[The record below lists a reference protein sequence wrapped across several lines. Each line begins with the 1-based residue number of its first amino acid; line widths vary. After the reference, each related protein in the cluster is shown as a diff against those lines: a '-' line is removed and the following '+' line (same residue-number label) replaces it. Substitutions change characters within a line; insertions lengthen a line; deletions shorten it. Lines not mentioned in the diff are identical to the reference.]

1 MQDQLTLVI
10 GATGKVGRRVTTR
23 LIAKGHTV
31 RGVGRHSSPRF
42 DWFDANTW
50 PAALNGVR
58 AAYIAFSPDLAMPE
72 AAPIMAAFVTAAKA
86 AGLEQLVL
94 LSGRGEQGAQ
104 RCEVIV
110 QQSGL
115 RWTIVRCSWF
125 FQNFS
130 EGMLI
135 QAIQSGVLAL
145 PAGDVTEPMVD
156 ADDIADVVVAALTD
170 GKPNTVYEVTGPR
183 LMTVAEVAR
192 ELSHAT
198 GRAVTYV
205 PVSADDFH
213 SALADA
219 EGAELANLLTAICT
233 EVFAGH
239 NQWVG
244 DGVQRATGKT
254 GRDFREYCKDMA
266 ASDVWS
272 YGA

>member
-10 GATGKVGRRVTTR
+10 GATGKVGRRVATR
-23 LIAKGHTV
+23 LTAKGHAV
-31 RGVGRHSSPRF
+31 RGVGRNSNPRF
-42 DWFDANTW
+42 DWFDASTW
-50 PAALNGVR
+50 PDALNGVR
-58 AAYIAFSPDLAMPE
+58 AAYVAFAPDLAMPE
-72 AAPIMAAFVTAAKA
+72 ALPIMTAFVAAA
-86 AGLEQLVL
+86 RSAGVEQLVL
-94 LSGRGEQGAQ
+94 LSGRGEHGAQ

-115 RWTIVRCSWF
+115 RWAIVRCSWF

-130 EGMLI
+130 EGMLSH
-135 QAIQSGVLAL
+135 AIQTGVLAL
-145 PAGDVTEPMVD
+145 PAANIADPLVD

-183 LMTVAEVAR
+183 LMTFSEVAA

-205 PVSADDFH
+205 PVSAEDFR
-213 SALADA
+213 SALTAA
-219 EGAELANLLTAICT
+219 EGADLANLLTAICT

-244 DGVQRATGKT
+244 DGVQRATGKA
-254 GRDFREYCKDMA
+254 GRDFRDYCQNMA
-266 ASDVWS
+266 ESGVWS
-272 YGA
+272 VGT